1 MKNTALIPLAA
12 MLLVG
17 CATDNDGD
25 GFAVEDDCN
34 DEDASVNP
42 DAEETIGD
50 GIDSNCD
57 DEDPNF
63 DYVGDWD
70 LKSME
75 FVFTD
80 EYGDTYDLLEYYSDG
95 AGSIKIT
102 PGLAATLDTT
112 HSYTYDGE
120 TYGYSLQLAG
130 TATPLTDVASFS
142 MDLTGTWSETGDP
155 AAGIDLV
162 GDWECTVAAEEMTC
176 SGSVTYDSYDMDL
189 SAVFTSN

>member
-17 CATDNDGD
+17 CATDNDDD
-25 GFAVEDDCN
+25 GFAVEDDYN

-57 DEDPNF
+57 GEDPNF

-70 LKSME
+70 LKSM
-75 FVFTD
+75 VFKTEID
-80 EYGDTYDLLEYYSDG
+80 GYAYDLLEYYPDA
-95 AGSIKIT
+95 AGSIKVT

-120 TYGYSLQLAG
+120 TYGYSLQLSG
-130 TATPLTDVASFS
+130 TATPLADVASFS
-142 MDLTGTWSETGDP
+142 MDLTGTWAETGD
-155 AAGIDLV
+155 ASDAIDLV
-162 GDWECTVAAEEMTC
+162 GDWECTVAADELTC
-176 SGSVTYDSYDMDL
+176 SGSVTYESYEIDL

>member
-17 CATDNDGD
+17 CATDNDDD

-57 DEDPNF
+57 GEDPNF

-70 LKSME
+70 LKSM
-75 FVFTD
+75 VFKTEID
-80 EYGDTYDLLEYYSDG
+80 GYAYDLLEYYPDA
-95 AGSIKIT
+95 AGSIKVT

-120 TYGYSLQLAG
+120 TYGYSLQLSG
-130 TATPLTDVASFS
+130 TATPLADVASFS
-142 MDLTGTWSETGDP
+142 MDLTGTWAETGD
-155 AAGIDLV
+155 ASDAIDLV
-162 GDWECTVAAEEMTC
+162 GDWECTVEIGRASCRER
-176 SGSVTYDSYDMDL
+176 V
-189 SAVFTSN
+189 

>member
-1 MKNTALIPLAA
+1 MKHTALIPLAA
-12 MLLVG
+12 ALLVG
-17 CATDNDGD
+17 CVTDEDGD
-25 GFAVEDDCN
+25 GWAVEEDCN
-34 DEDASVNP
+34 DADASVNP

-57 DEDPNF
+57 GDDPNF

-75 FVFTD
+75 FTFTD
-80 EYGDTYDLLEYYSDG
+80 EYGDVYDLLEYYPDA

-120 TYGYSLQLAG
+120 TYGYSLQLGG
-130 TATPLTDVASFS
+130 TATPLADVASFS
-142 MDLTGTWSETGDP
+142 MDLTGTWAETGD
-155 AAGIDLV
+155 ASDSIDLV
-162 GDWECTVAAEEMTC
+162 GDWECTVAADELTC
-176 SGSVTYDSYDMDL
+176 SGSVTYESYEIDL

>member
-17 CATDNDGD
+17 CATDNDDD

-57 DEDPNF
+57 GEDPNF

-70 LKSME
+70 LKSM
-75 FVFTD
+75 VFKTEID
-80 EYGDTYDLLEYYSDG
+80 GYAYDLLEYYPDA
-95 AGSIKIT
+95 AGSIKVT

-120 TYGYSLQLAG
+120 TYGYSLQLSG
-130 TATPLTDVASFS
+130 TATPLADVASFS
-142 MDLTGTWSETGDP
+142 MDLTGTWAETGD
-155 AAGIDLV
+155 ASDAIDLV
-162 GDWECTVAAEEMTC
+162 GDWECTVAADELTC
-176 SGSVTYDSYDMDL
+176 SGSVTYESYEIDL

>member
-34 DEDASVNP
+34 DEDAAVNP

-57 DEDPNF
+57 GEDPNF

-70 LKSME
+70 LKSMSLSTTYDGE
-75 FVFTD
+75 
-80 EYGDTYDLLEYYSDG
+80 TYDLLEYYTENVG
-95 AGSIKIT
+95 KVTIT
-102 PGLAATLDTT
+102 PGLALTLNTT
-112 HSYTYDGE
+112 HSYTDEYG
-120 TYGYSLQLAG
+120 TYGYNLQMAG
-130 TATPLTDVASFS
+130 TATPMTDVASFS
-142 MDLTGTWSETGDP
+142 IDLTGTWTDVNDP
-155 AAGIDLV
+155 TDSLDLT
-162 GDWECTVAAEEMTC
+162 GDWECTVAADELTC
-176 SGSVTYDSYDMDL
+176 SGTATYDGESLDF

>member
-17 CATDNDGD
+17 CATDNDDD

-50 GIDSNCD
+50 GIDSDCD
-57 DEDPNF
+57 GEDPNF
-63 DYVGDWD
+63 SYVGDWD

-75 FVFTD
+75 FVLD
-80 EYGDTYDLLEYYSDG
+80 YGDGETYDLLEYYSDG

-112 HSYTYDGE
+112 HTYTYDGE
-120 TYGYSLQLAG
+120 TYGYSLQLSG

-142 MDLTGTWSETGDP
+142 MDLTGAWAEIGD
-155 AAGIDLV
+155 AGNSVPLV
-162 GDWECTVAAEEMTC
+162 GDWECTVAAEELTC
-176 SGSVTYDSYDMDL
+176 AGSVTYESYEIEL
-189 SAVFTSN
+189 NAVFTSN

>member
-34 DEDASVNP
+34 DENADVYP

-57 DEDPNF
+57 GEDPNF

-70 LKSME
+70 LKSMLFQFDDDGE
-75 FVFTD
+75 IYDLLQYYPDGSGTFSVTPELYGRLATSHTFTD
-80 EYGDTYDLLEYYSDG
+80 EDGTAGYDLLLFGDVSPM
-95 AGSIKIT
+95 A
-102 PGLAATLDTT
+102 
-112 HSYTYDGE
+112 
-120 TYGYSLQLAG
+120 
-130 TATPLTDVASFS
+130 DVARFS
-142 MDLTGTWSETGDP
+142 MDLTGYFAEPD
-155 AAGIDLV
+155 DLSNQLSLD
-162 GDWECTVAAEEMTC
+162 GDWECTVAAEELSC
-176 SGSVTYDSYDMDL
+176 AGAVIYDDLELDL
-189 SAVFTSN
+189 SAVFTGN

>member
-17 CATDNDGD
+17 CATDNDDD

-57 DEDPNF
+57 GEDPNF
-63 DYVGDWD
+63 SYVGDWN

-75 FVFTD
+75 FAFTD
-80 EYGDTYDLLEYYSDG
+80 EYGDVYDLLEYYPDA
-95 AGSIKIT
+95 AGSIKVT

-120 TYGYSLQLAG
+120 TYGYSLQLSG
-130 TATPLTDVASFS
+130 TATPLADVASFS
-142 MDLTGTWSETGDP
+142 MDLTGTWAETGD
-155 AAGIDLV
+155 ASDAIDLV
-162 GDWECTVAAEEMTC
+162 GDWECTVAADELTC
-176 SGSVTYDSYDMDL
+176 SGSVTYESYEIDL

>member
-34 DEDASVNP
+34 DEDAAVNP
-42 DAEETIGD
+42 DGEETIGD

-57 DEDPNF
+57 GEDPNF
-63 DYVGDWD
+63 DYVGDWNI
-70 LKSME
+70 KSMSI
-75 FVFTD
+75 TYM
-80 EYGDTYDLLEYYSDG
+80 YGGETYDALESYPD
-95 AGSIKIT
+95 SIGKITIT
-102 PGLAATLDTT
+102 PGLAATLKTT
-112 HSYTYDGE
+112 HTYTDEYG
-120 TYGYSLQLAG
+120 TYGYNLQLSG

-142 MDLTGTWSETGDP
+142 LDLTGSWTDKDDASDTTDM
-155 AAGIDLV
+155 V
-162 GDWECTVAAEEMTC
+162 GDWECTVAADELSCAGT
-176 SGSVTYDSYDMDL
+176 VTYDGYESDL

>member
-17 CATDNDGD
+17 CATDNDDD

-57 DEDPNF
+57 GEDPNF

-70 LKSME
+70 LKSM
-75 FVFTD
+75 VFKTEID
-80 EYGDTYDLLEYYSDG
+80 GYAYDLLEYYPDA
-95 AGSIKIT
+95 AGSIKVT

-120 TYGYSLQLAG
+120 TYGYSLQLSG
-130 TATPLTDVASFS
+130 TATPLADVASFS
-142 MDLTGTWSETGDP
+142 MDLTGTWAETGD
-155 AAGIDLV
+155 ASDAIDLV
-162 GDWECTVAAEEMTC
+162 GDWECTVAAEELTC
-176 SGSVTYDSYDMDL
+176 SGVVTYESYDIDL
-189 SAVFTSN
+189 SAVFSRN